1 MDIPVSQKRWGRT
14 VQTVQLSAW
23 VPKMAVGAAMNGRVF
38 LAGFPHF
45 LRSSGSVPE
54 LSASFGALDDEEF
67 FVIEGS
73 RVAGTPGVYL
83 AGVLPRVAQLNHSLM
98 TLT

>member
-1 MDIPVSQKRWGRT
+1 MDIPVSQQRWGRT

-23 VPKMAVGAAMNGRVF
+23 VPKMAVGAAMKGRVF
-38 LAGFPHF
+38 WRFSAFSVL
-45 LRSSGSVPE
+45 LRVVPE

-73 RVAGTPGVYL
+73 RVAGTPGVHL